1 MLPLTT
7 LVHNTNAI
15 SPSSIQNISLT
26 HFLDQLNSDSF
37 QTSFNR
43 HARLPSM
50 LANLFL
56 WCAFIFA
63 IVVLQ
68 VDKHKLSAAARV
80 IYGSIMLIII
90 VVCYIFILLESKGCA
105 EQILLRKP
113 MQIDLIK
120 RELGSIQKD
129 PKLTNYLSV
138 SATNYYNSFT
148 RNYVDYQV

>member
-1 MLPLTT
+1 MLPLTI

-15 SPSSIQNISLT
+15 SPSSVQNIPLT

-68 VDKHKLSAAARV
+68 VDRHKLSAAARI